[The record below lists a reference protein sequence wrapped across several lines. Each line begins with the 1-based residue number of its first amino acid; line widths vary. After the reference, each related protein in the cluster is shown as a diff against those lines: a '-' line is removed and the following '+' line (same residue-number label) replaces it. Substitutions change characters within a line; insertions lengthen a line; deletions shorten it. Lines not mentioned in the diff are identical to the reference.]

1 MEGRVHSLQ
10 SLGTVD
16 GPGLRYVVFLQG
28 CPLRCVYCH
37 NPDTWDPAGGAVMD
51 TEELVE
57 KILRCRPYFGAEGG
71 VTVSG
76 GEPLLQAEFVTQLF
90 ARLKRE
96 GVHTALDTSGAGDLR
111 KAPALL
117 EVTDLVLLD
126 LKFPTEEGYRRHC
139 RGSLG
144 QTEAFAALVAEKQ
157 VPLWVRHVVAP
168 GLNDTLEDMAA
179 VKSWAQ
185 RQPTLEK
192 IEWLPFHNLCLEKY
206 QQLGV
211 PFPLANTP
219 PMDREKLDRLA
230 AALE

>member
-1 MEGRVHSLQ
+1 M
-10 SLGTVD
+10 
-16 GPGLRYVVFLQG
+16 
-28 CPLRCVYCH
+28 
-37 NPDTWDPAGGAVMD
+37 
-51 TEELVE
+51 
-57 KILRCRPYFGAEGG
+57 
-71 VTVSG
+71 
-76 GEPLLQAEFVTQLF
+76 LQAEFATQLF
-90 ARLKRE
+90 ARLKQE
-96 GVHTALDTSGAGDLR
+96 GVHTALDTSGAGDLG

-117 EVTDLVLLD
+117 AVTDLVLLD
-126 LKFPTEEGYRRHC
+126 LKFPTEEGYRQYC

-192 IEWLPFHNLCLEKY
+192 IEWLPFNNLCLEKY

-211 PFPLANTP
+211 PFPLADTP
-219 PMDREKLDRLA
+219 PMDREKLDRLI
-230 AALE
+230 AALG

>member
-90 ARLKRE
+90 ARLKQE
-96 GVHTALDTSGAGDLR
+96 GVHTALDTSGAGDLG

-126 LKFPTEEGYRRHC
+126 LKFPTEEGYRQHC

-211 PFPLANTP
+211 PFPLADTP
-219 PMDREKLDRLA
+219 PMDREKLDRLI
-230 AALE
+230 AALG

>member
-96 GVHTALDTSGAGDLR
+96 GVHTALDTSGAGDLG

-126 LKFPTEEGYRRHC
+126 LKFPTEEGYRQHC

-211 PFPLANTP
+211 PFPLADTP
-219 PMDREKLDRLA
+219 PMDREKLDRLI
-230 AALE
+230 AALG

>member
-1 MEGRVHSLQ
+1 M
-10 SLGTVD
+10 
-16 GPGLRYVVFLQG
+16 
-28 CPLRCVYCH
+28 
-37 NPDTWDPAGGAVMD
+37 
-51 TEELVE
+51 
-57 KILRCRPYFGAEGG
+57 
-71 VTVSG
+71 
-76 GEPLLQAEFVTQLF
+76 LQAEFVTQLF

-126 LKFPTEEGYRRHC
+126 LKFPTEEGYRQHC

-219 PMDREKLDRLA
+219 PMDRERLDRLV
-230 AALE
+230 AALG

>member
-1 MEGRVHSLQ
+1 MEGWVHSLQ

-96 GVHTALDTSGAGDLR
+96 GVHTALDTSGAGDLG

-126 LKFPTEEGYRRHC
+126 LKFPTEEGYRQYC

-179 VKSWAQ
+179 VKAWAQ

>member
-37 NPDTWDPAGGAVMD
+37 NPDTWDPAGGAVMG

-57 KILRCRPYFGAEGG
+57 KILRCRPYFGTEGG

-90 ARLKRE
+90 ARLKQE
-96 GVHTALDTSGAGDLR
+96 GVHTALDTSGAGDLG

-157 VPLWVRHVVAP
+157 VPLWVRHVVVP

-179 VKSWAQ
+179 VRSWAR

-211 PFPLANTP
+211 PFPLADTP
-219 PMDREKLDRLA
+219 PMDRERLDRLI
-230 AALE
+230 AALG

>member
-1 MEGRVHSLQ
+1 MEGWVHSLQ

-37 NPDTWDPAGGAVMD
+37 NPDTWDPAGGAVMG

-76 GEPLLQAEFVTQLF
+76 GEPLLQAGFVTQLF
-90 ARLKRE
+90 ARLKQE
-96 GVHTALDTSGAGDLR
+96 GVHTALDTSGAGDLG
-111 KAPALL
+111 KVPALL
-117 EVTDLVLLD
+117 TVTDLVLLD
-126 LKFPTEEGYRRHC
+126 LKFPTEEGYRQHC

-179 VKSWAQ
+179 VKAWAQ
-185 RQPTLEK
+185 RQPTLDK

-219 PMDREKLDRLA
+219 PMDREKLDRLI
-230 AALE
+230 AALG

>member
-37 NPDTWDPAGGAVMD
+37 NPDTWDPAGGAVMG

-76 GEPLLQAEFVTQLF
+76 GEPLLQAGFVTQLF
-90 ARLKRE
+90 ARLKQE
-96 GVHTALDTSGAGDLR
+96 GVHTALDTSGAGDLG

-126 LKFPTEEGYRRHC
+126 LKFPTEEGYRQHC

-179 VKSWAQ
+179 VKAWAQ

-219 PMDREKLDRLA
+219 PMDREKLDRLV
-230 AALE
+230 AALG